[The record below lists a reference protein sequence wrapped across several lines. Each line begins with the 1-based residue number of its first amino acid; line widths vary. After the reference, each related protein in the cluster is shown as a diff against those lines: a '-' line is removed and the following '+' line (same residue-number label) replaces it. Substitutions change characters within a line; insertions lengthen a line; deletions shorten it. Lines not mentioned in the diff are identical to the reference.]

1 MPLYIN
7 RFRRVRHA
15 DPNCRATRASKDG
28 LEETYGGQPVRPPA
42 RVVEIPDPTDRA
54 ELQAIR
60 DLTCPCFY
68 CVPGARESWESL
80 PIAFE
85 HKVERDPYMDWT
97 NAAVVI
103 RNEPSQSHPGFV
115 QVVGM
120 SGDGRE
126 VIVEEASPE
135 GYVIGELVAT
145 GPCGGDDE
153 D

>member
-15 DPNCRATRASKDG
+15 DPNCRAIRASEDG

-54 ELQAIR
+54 ETSSNPRLHLPLLLLRAGRTRILGILADRLRAQGSTRSVRGLDKCSGGDPQQA
-60 DLTCPCFY
+60 LTI
-68 CVPGARESWESL
+68 ASWLRSG
-80 PIAFE
+80 
-85 HKVERDPYMDWT
+85 R
-97 NAAVVI
+97 
-103 RNEPSQSHPGFV
+103 
-115 QVVGM
+115 GM
-120 SGDGRE
+120 SGDGRG
-126 VIVEEASPE
+126 VIEEASPE

-145 GPCGGDDE
+145 GPWGGDDE

>member
-1 MPLYIN
+1 
-7 RFRRVRHA
+7 
-15 DPNCRATRASKDG
+15 
-28 LEETYGGQPVRPPA
+28 
-42 RVVEIPDPTDRA
+42 
-54 ELQAIR
+54 
-60 DLTCPCFY
+60 
-68 CVPGARESWESL
+68 
-80 PIAFE
+80 
-85 HKVERDPYMDWT
+85 MDWT